1 MTPLFSASGE
11 LVMTDDQAS
20 VYRLW
25 DVRSARLLQTVTA
38 PGAARV
44 LSPDGQLLV
53 SEINNGSVTESRVY
67 DIARYNLLPGL
78 REAHVKQPLTPE
90 TTQCL
95 TNNAKRQL
103 RLDMGSGQAV
113 IIRRASDDTEVSILE
128 DSDRE
133 DACFTNDGDYAVTWK
148 RHSTS
153 DSESTAESSNTLA
166 KIWDLETGALLT
178 ILSGEAAEKLIGSLG
193 VSPRLLTASGQPWQL
208 RDSLALPEHGTL
220 KSYIEKEIPLR
231 FQGDVLIAKTAK

>member
-1 MTPLFSASGE
+1 
-11 LVMTDDQAS
+11 
-20 VYRLW
+20 
-25 DVRSARLLQTVTA
+25 
-38 PGAARV
+38 
-44 LSPDGQLLV
+44 
-53 SEINNGSVTESRVY
+53 
-67 DIARYNLLPGL
+67 
-78 REAHVKQPLTPE
+78 
-90 TTQCL
+90 CL